1 MVNTD
6 VIDTLEDIKKW
17 AKAYELLKVV
27 IDGDCGDYI
36 CCQCGFNSVCNEA
49 FNLLSR

>member
-17 AKAYELLKVV
+17 AKAYELLKIVDDVV
-27 IDGDCGDYI
+27 CEGYI
-36 CCQCGFNSVCNEA
+36 CCECRFNSICNEIS
-49 FNLLSR
+49 NLVE